1 MKICEIC
8 KLEKKYTREMSFGTC
23 CSMCYL
29 EHYASQCDVNH
40 TPPTACRLEIVGNT

>member
-29 EHYASQCDVNH
+29 EHYAS
-40 TPPTACRLEIVGNT
+40 